1 MNICVNEWPGN
12 LNALGRAGAQG
23 DEGQGAALSQLR
35 RGVGVGCG
43 CCSGPESR
51 QY

>member
-23 DEGQGAALSQLR
+23 DEGQGRFPAN
-35 RGVGVGCG
+35 
-43 CCSGPESR
+43 
-51 QY
+51 